1 MGHQTVA
8 LASSEAALDLIDKEE
23 YDVVISDVRMPG
35 IGGQG
40 LYQQVK
46 KRHPELAGRIIFI
59 TGDTISDSTYAFLQN
74 VGNPHVG
81 KPFMVED

>member
-35 IGGQG
+35 IGGRG
-40 LYQQVK
+40 Y
-46 KRHPELAGRIIFI
+46 
-59 TGDTISDSTYAFLQN
+59 ISKSRRDIPN
-74 VGNPHVG
+74 
-81 KPFMVED
+81 